1 MVGSFRTFLNRV
13 VKMPND
19 SPVMSA
25 TCGPTMSKRKKI
37 S

>member
-1 MVGSFRTFLNRV
+1 
-13 VKMPND
+13 MPND

-25 TCGPTMSKRKKI
+25 TCEPTMSKRKKI